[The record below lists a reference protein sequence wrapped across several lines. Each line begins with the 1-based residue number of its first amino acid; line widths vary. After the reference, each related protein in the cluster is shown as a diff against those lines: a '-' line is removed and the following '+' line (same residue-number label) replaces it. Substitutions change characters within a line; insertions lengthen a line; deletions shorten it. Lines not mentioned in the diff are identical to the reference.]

1 MIFANYDNT
10 KNNKNSRKKFAGF
23 TLVELIVV
31 IAIIGVLA
39 AVLVPSMMGYV
50 SKAKFSSANS
60 MAKTLFNAGMAA
72 CREHDVTKPIPTGV
86 YTSEK
91 VRDEYP
97 SQGLTYDEKIYQYIY
112 EYFSKIED
120 KYWAVRIEN
129 DVVTGVCFQKT
140 KGDVYVGTHPTVNN
154 ERRETSDFTF
164 EKAIY
169 FAETGNWTT
178 RP

>member
-1 MIFANYDNT
+1 MID
-10 KNNKNSRKKFAGF
+10 KISKKLKGF

-39 AVLVPSMMGYV
+39 AILVPSMMGYV
-50 SKAKFSSANS
+50 SKAKFSAANS

-91 VRDEYP
+91 VKNAYSTE
-97 SQGLTYDEKIYQYIY
+97 SLIYDEKIYNYIY
-112 EYFSKIED
+112 EYYSKIED
-120 KYWAVRIEN
+120 AYWAVRIEN

-140 KGDVYVGTHPTVNN
+140 KGDIYVGTHPTVNN
-154 ERRETSDFTF
+154 EKREASDFSF
-164 EKAIY
+164 DKATY
-169 FAETGNWTT
+169 FAETGNWTA

>member
-1 MIFANYDNT
+1 MIDIR
-10 KNNKNSRKKFAGF
+10 NNFKTENSSKTLSGF

-39 AVLVPSMMGYV
+39 GILVPSMLGYV

-72 CREHDVTKPIPTGV
+72 CREHDVTKPIPTGI

-91 VRDEYP
+91 VYTEYP
-97 SQGLTYDEKIYQYIY
+97 SAGLIYDEKIYKYIY
-112 EYFSKIED
+112 EYYSDIED
-120 KYWAVRIEN
+120 RYWAVRIEH

-140 KGDVYVGTHPTVNN
+140 KGDVYVGTHPMINN
-154 ERRETSDFTF
+154 ERRDPADFSF